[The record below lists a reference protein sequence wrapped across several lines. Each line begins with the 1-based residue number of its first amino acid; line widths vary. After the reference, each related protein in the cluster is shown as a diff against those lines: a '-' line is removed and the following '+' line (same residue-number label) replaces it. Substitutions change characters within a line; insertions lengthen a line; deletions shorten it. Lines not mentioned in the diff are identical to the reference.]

1 MPLRVVLLCR
11 SRPGGIQDRRAREIA
26 ARTGPRVD
34 VEVTARPASRDEAVA
49 LVRRLA
55 RGPRP
60 DVVVAYDANPRE
72 LGPALVARA
81 RGVPLI
87 AETGDVGYA
96 LIAAVGGHP
105 VRAAYRE
112 AVERASWHLADT
124 LVVVSE
130 GFLPVLE
137 ELGVRRPVEVV
148 PEGVDTRRF
157 RPLDPAPWR
166 ARLGLRDDELA
177 AGVVGSIQWSAAG
190 TAYGWELVDALPHT
204 PRSVRAVIVGG
215 GSGVEPLRER
225 ARSLGV
231 EDRLVLTGPV
241 PHEEVPGVLA
251 ALDVVTCTQTPD
263 LVGRCRTTQKLPEYL
278 ACGKYVLATDVGVL
292 PRYLRGNGRVLPYR
306 GGRDLAYAA
315 AVAAELTAFAGRR
328 DEARRLGLGGVA
340 RAAAFDWDVVADRF
354 VEVVERTVR
363 RARRR

>member
-11 SRPGGIQDRRAREIA
+11 SRPGGLKDRRAREIA
-26 ARTGPRVD
+26 ARTAPRIEL
-34 VEVTARPASRDEAVA
+34 EVIGRPTSSAEAAA
-49 LVRRLA
+49 LVGRLA

-60 DVVVAYDANPRE
+60 DAVVAYDGNPRE

-81 RGVPLI
+81 RGIPLI
-87 AETGDVGYA
+87 VESGDVGYA
-96 LIAAVGGHP
+96 LIAATGGHSAR
-105 VRAAYRE
+105 VAYRE
-112 AVERASWHLADT
+112 AVERASWRLADT

-137 ELGVRRPVEVV
+137 ELGVRRPIEVV

-177 AGVVGSIQWSAAG
+177 AGVVGSIEWSAAG
-190 TAYGWELVDALPHT
+190 TAYGWELVDALPQT
-204 PRSVRAVIVGG
+204 PPSVRAVIVGG

-231 EDRLVLTGPV
+231 EDRLLLTGPV
-241 PHEEVPGVLA
+241 AHEEVPGVLA

-263 LVGRCRTTQKLPEYL
+263 LVGRGRTTQKLPEYL

-306 GGRDLAYAA
+306 GGRDLVYAG
-315 AVAAELTAFAGRR
+315 AVARELAALAGRR
-328 DEARRLGLGGVA
+328 DDVRRLGLGGVA
-340 RAAAFDWDVVADRF
+340 RARSFDWDVVADRF